1 MSIIINR
8 FGFNHTNSSL
18 LFNLKTIVIMIFMIA
33 ALRINAKII
42 SPVIDLFS
50 LKFSIFKIHY
60 QITDK

>member
-8 FGFNHTNSSL
+8 LGFNHTISSL
-18 LFNLKTIVIMIFMIA
+18 LFNLKTIMIMIFMIA

>member
-8 FGFNHTNSSL
+8 LGINHTISSL
-18 LFNLKTIVIMIFMIA
+18 LFNLKTIVVMIFMIA
-33 ALRINAKII
+33 ALRINAKFI